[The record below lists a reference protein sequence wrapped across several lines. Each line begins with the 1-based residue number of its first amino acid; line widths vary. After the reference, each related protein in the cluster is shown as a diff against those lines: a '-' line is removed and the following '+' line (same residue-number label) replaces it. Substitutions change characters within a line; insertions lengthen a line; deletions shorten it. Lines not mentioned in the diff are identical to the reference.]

1 METKAKPEAIKFFEY
16 WQVPLAETLV
26 QFDFEHV
33 PLVANV
39 YVEAQPVHV
48 TFDEQLL
55 QLAGQAVQ
63 LVADEAYPGAH

>member
-1 METKAKPEAIKFFEY
+1 
-16 WQVPLAETLV
+16 VTLV

-48 TFDEQLL
+48 VADEQLL

-63 LVADEAYPGAH
+63 FGADEA